1 MPAPASVTKWALY
14 GGSAAASRGSQP
26 GHPSNQPCGDST
38 AQAPAATLGTP
49 SATKPSRPQVGTFA
63 LVIAVLMPPLLRVAP
78 VRNYDPATPSPRA
91 PPPPPPPPVH
101 ARHRPPLHHPVAGT
115 R

>member
-26 GHPSNQPCGDST
+26 GNPSNQPCGDST

-49 SATKPSRPQVGTFA
+49 SATKPSRTQVGTFA
-63 LVIAVLMPPLLRVAP
+63 LVIEVLMPPLRRLAP
-78 VRNYDPATPSPRA
+78 VRNDAPATTAPR
-91 PPPPPPPPVH
+91 PPPPPAPAPGG
-101 ARHRPPLHHPVAGT
+101 ARPRPRPTPST
-115 R
+115 

>member
-26 GHPSNQPCGDST
+26 GNPSNQPCGDST

-49 SATKPSRPQVGTFA
+49 SATKPSRTQVGTFA
-63 LVIAVLMPPLLRVAP
+63 LVIEVLMPPLRRVAP
-78 VRNYDPATPSPRA
+78 VRNDEPAT
-91 PPPPPPPPVH
+91 
-101 ARHRPPLHHPVAGT
+101 T
-115 R
+115 RSEEHTSELQSLMRISYAVFCLKKQQQN

>member
-26 GHPSNQPCGDST
+26 GNPSNQPCGDST

-49 SATKPSRPQVGTFA
+49 SATKPSRTQVGTFA
-63 LVIAVLMPPLLRVAP
+63 LVIEVLMPPLRSVAT
-78 VRNYDPATPSPRA
+78 VRNDEPATTAPRA
-91 PPPPPPPPVH
+91 PPPPRTPPGGPGHPPPT
-101 ARHRPPLHHPVAGT
+101 PPAN